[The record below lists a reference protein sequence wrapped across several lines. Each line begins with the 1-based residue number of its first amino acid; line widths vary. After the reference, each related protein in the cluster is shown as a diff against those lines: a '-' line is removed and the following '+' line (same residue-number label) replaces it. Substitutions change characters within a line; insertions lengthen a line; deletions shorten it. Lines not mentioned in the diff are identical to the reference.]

1 MMMKKIK
8 KISALIAL
16 ALVMCFLFTGCEGI
30 GSIIL
35 SALSLDVETEDPAT
49 IMVADIAG
57 KTEKSSGNISGDYK
71 YTVYTDNTVCITAYT
86 GKGSCLSL
94 PAEIDGMP
102 VIGLENKALMKNETI
117 AELIFPDS
125 LEVIGNYAVMY
136 CDNLEKVT
144 FGRNIAHIGVSAFEG
159 TKKESHVGGGKLS
172 TLVFNGA
179 PKVISEKAFYFCDDL
194 SEIVLPDGV
203 ETIGEWAFAKCFG
216 AKRIIL
222 PDSVKSIG
230 DHAFLKC
237 DSAKEAVIP
246 GSCEYIDVSA
256 FYQCTSI
263 EKLTLGEGIKELR
276 KGAFEECSSLKEVVL
291 PESLVTLG
299 KYAFYNC
306 TSLKKVTIGSATVN
320 FDGDIFENAGELT
333 VVAPESS
340 AAAEYAQKNNFN
352 IIFSE

>member
-35 SALSLDVETEDPAT
+35 SALSLDVKTEDPAT

-57 KTEKSSGNISGDYK
+57 KTEKSSGNVSGDYK
-71 YTVYTDNTVCITAYT
+71 YTVYTDSTVCITAYT
-86 GKGSCLSL
+86 GKDSCLSL

-117 AELIFPDS
+117 TELIFPDS

-159 TKKESHVGGGKLS
+159 TKKESHIGGGKLS

-320 FDGDIFENAGELT
+320 FEGDIFENAGELT